1 MAPLLALL
9 MALRPSG
16 SEAQAVPPPSLEL
29 FDAASGA
36 DSAARRAAILADPER
51 YATVGASGCE
61 FRSIA
66 AALLSLDSN
75 PRIIVVL
82 DAVHLE
88 SGIEIDRDATIAG
101 LGAASTTVEAAIEPE
116 DAEDRVF
123 LVKRGARAAI
133 SGLTI
138 RGGKIADVPR
148 RGGGV
153 ANSGELVLEDCAIVD
168 NLSTYGCG
176 VWTEGR
182 LVMRR
187 CAVVGNRGL
196 KRPIEDELR
205 AIDCGGK
212 GAGVRVEKGGDALLE
227 DCLVAFNQ
235 SVSAGGALHVSC
247 EARAELR
254 NCTLYANA
262 AKGRGGAIDLAGGE
276 LSLIGC
282 TIAAN
287 SSTGP
292 GAGIFNRGRLSLVG
306 CLFAGQGRR
315 DYFLG
320 EDGGGDQG
328 RGSLE
333 RNLGNFSE
341 SGSVPA
347 SAAGDAR
354 LMGLS
359 RNGGLLP
366 TCALG
371 PGSPA
376 LGRVDPTLLPALDA
390 RGKPRLVYPNDYAAA
405 GAWGGAD

>member
-1 MAPLLALL
+1 MAK
-9 MALRPSG
+9 
-16 SEAQAVPPPSLEL
+16 AQAAPPAPPPSLAL
-29 FDAASGA
+29 FDAASGEEL
-36 DSAARRAAILADPER
+36 AARKAAILGDPKR

-61 FRSIA
+61 FISIS
-66 AALLSLDSN
+66 AALLSLGAN

-82 DAVHLE
+82 DQVHIE
-88 SGIEIDRDATIAG
+88 SGIVIDRDATIAG
-101 LGAASTTVEAAIEPE
+101 LGATSTTVEAAIEPE

-212 GAGVRVEKGGDALLE
+212 GAGMRVEKGGDALLE
-227 DCLVAFNQ
+227 DCLIAYNQ

-254 NCTLYANA
+254 NCTLYANV
-262 AKGRGGAIDLAGGE
+262 AKGRGGAIDLAGGV
-276 LSLIGC
+276 LSLVGC
-282 TIAAN
+282 TIASN
-287 SSTGP
+287 TSTGP
-292 GAGIFNRGRLSLVG
+292 GAGIYNRGKLSAVG

-328 RGSLE
+328 RGSLVL
-333 RNLGNFSE
+333 NLGNFSE
-341 SGSVPA
+341 SGSLPD
-347 SAAGDAR
+347 SAAGDAK
-354 LMGLS
+354 LGVLA
-359 RNGGLLP
+359 RNGGPLP
-366 TCALG
+366 TCALE

-376 LGRVDPTLLPALDA
+376 LGRVDPALLPALDA
-390 RGKPRLVYPNDYAAA
+390 RGKPRLLYPNDYAAA